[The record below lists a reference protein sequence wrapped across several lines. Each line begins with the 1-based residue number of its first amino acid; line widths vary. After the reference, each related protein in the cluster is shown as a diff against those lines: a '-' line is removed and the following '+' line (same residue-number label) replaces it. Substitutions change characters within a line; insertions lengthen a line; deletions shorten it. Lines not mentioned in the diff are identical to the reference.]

1 MTLTIS
7 DIVSTGNSVIS
18 DFKSIQTREP
28 ILGFYK
34 IQKKFSK
41 FTHEILLFYSQN
53 LYQSQFSKETK
64 HTCIVATTLTNFCC
78 SVAQSCPTLCHTVDW
93 STPGFPVLQHLP
105 ELAQTHHSIQP
116 SLWSVCHIHTRLQKE
131 KKKHSLDSMNL
142 CRESN
147 VSAF

>member
-105 ELAQTHHSIQP
+105 ELAQTYVHQVSDTSNHLI
-116 SLWSVCHIHTRLQKE
+116 LCHL
-131 KKKHSLDSMNL
+131 LL
-142 CRESN
+142 LLP
-147 VSAF
+147 SAFPSIKVFSNELALHIR